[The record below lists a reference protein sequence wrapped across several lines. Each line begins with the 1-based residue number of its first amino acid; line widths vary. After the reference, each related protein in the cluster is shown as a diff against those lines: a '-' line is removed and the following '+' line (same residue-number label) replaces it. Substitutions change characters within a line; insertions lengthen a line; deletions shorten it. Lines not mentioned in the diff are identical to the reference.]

1 MGGNCCNFVEFSH
14 ELITDNF
21 SCGLFKIHAE
31 VSEAII
37 SSVNDPAVFFCT
49 PPIICLFPRSTLYN
63 IFRSCRN
70 PHFFDVDNISFD
82 TFCTFLGTYGKNI
95 NDLDKYSEAKS
106 NLDFVERTLKWRH
119 LAPTAPKTLTENSP
133 PPALQNIYF
142 EQSSILE
149 SIGLIH
155 LFAGCYP
162 FTDGDLF
169 MIATCPHVFFVG
181 SQDRYDNRLVKGS
194 EGQPVRLIFI
204 PKFYEPKESGV
215 LHS

>member
-37 SSVNDPAVFFCT
+37 SSVNDPV
-49 PPIICLFPRSTLYN
+49 TLYYRS
-63 IFRSCRN
+63 RSCRN

-181 SQDRYDNRLVKGS
+181 SQDRYDNRLVKD
-194 EGQPVRLIFI
+194 
-204 PKFYEPKESGV
+204 EPKESGV

>member
-1 MGGNCCNFVEFSH
+1 MW
-14 ELITDNF
+14 T
-21 SCGLFKIHAE
+21 
-31 VSEAII
+31 I
-37 SSVNDPAVFFCT
+37 SG
-49 PPIICLFPRSTLYN
+49 
-63 IFRSCRN
+63 
-70 PHFFDVDNISFD
+70 SFD

-204 PKFYEPKESGV
+204 PKFCETGIAV
-215 LHS
+215 VVN